1 MYSPGAALPPQ
12 LEEEIARRVSAE
24 RLRLR
29 QAAGL
34 LERPIE
40 HFRRPAERPFTAEE
54 RDRVT
59 ILFGG
64 LTWKHERLIER
75 VFRGCGYRCQMLPN
89 PDLAA
94 FQTGKEYGNNGQC
107 NPAYFTVG
115 NLIRF
120 LQSLEAQGRSRQ
132 EILDNYVFFTA
143 GSCGPC
149 RFGMYESEYRM
160 ALENAGFGGFRV
172 LLFQQD
178 HGVKAASG
186 SPGLKFTVD
195 LGMGALNALNLGDV
209 INDMV
214 YQIRP
219 YETIPGETDRAIP
232 EVVDQLSD
240 FLEHRKR
247 YEVLERT
254 PRWISQRLAG
264 KRKLK
269 DISNTLGKVLDH
281 LYAEDFRRIMHC
293 ARQRLNQIEVDRTR
307 VRPIVK
313 VTGEFW
319 AQLTEGDGNF
329 NMFTFLEQ
337 EGAQVH
343 IEPVGCWVT
352 YLLYEARANM
362 ELRKGLDVPYPH
374 PCGWEWKKRLA
385 NEWKFRRKWWLL
397 RVSEGIWRRQ
407 YARTARHLGGLT
419 HALVPQSE
427 LARLAHPFYHTL
439 ARGGE
444 GHLEVGKNVYYT
456 SHALCHMVL
465 ALKPFGCLPS
475 SQSDGVQSA
484 VVNRFRDMIFLPVE
498 TAGDGEINAHSRV
511 QMALGEAKLKA
522 KAEFEQA
529 LASTGKKLDEIKAYV
544 AEHRQLRSPLYPV
557 PQPRGIAGVAAS
569 FVLHVSDLMDGRALL
584 AKLPGEM
591 RGE

>member
-1 MYSPGAALPPQ
+1 MYSPGAALPPR

-24 RLRLR
+24 RLRLT

-34 LERPIE
+34 LEKPIE
-40 HFRRPAERPFTAEE
+40 HFRRPAERSFTAEE

-64 LTWKHERLIER
+64 LTWKHERLIEG
-75 VFRGCGYRCQMLPN
+75 VFRGCGYRCQTLPN
-89 PDLAA
+89 PDVAA

-132 EILDNYVFFTA
+132 EILDNYVFFTV

-178 HGVKAASG
+178 HGIKAASG
-186 SPGLKFTVD
+186 SSGLKFTVD

-209 INDMV
+209 INDTV

-219 YETIPGETDRAIP
+219 YETIPGETDRAIQ

-240 FLEHRKR
+240 FLERRKR
-247 YEVLERT
+247 YEILERT
-254 PRWISQRLAG
+254 PRWISQRLAHE
-264 KRKLK
+264 KKLK

-281 LYAEDFRRIMHC
+281 LYAEDFRRIMHS
-293 ARQRLNQIEVDRTR
+293 ARQRLNQIEVDRMR

-362 ELRKGLDVPYPH
+362 ELRKGLDVPYHH
-374 PCGWEWKKRLA
+374 PRWWEWRKRLA

-407 YARTARHLGGLT
+407 YARTARHLGRLT
-419 HALVPQSE
+419 HALVPQSD

-456 SHALCHMVL
+456 SHGLCHMVL

-522 KAEFEQA
+522 KTEFEQA

-544 AEHRQLRSPLYPV
+544 AEHRQLRSPFYPV
-557 PQPRGIAGVAAS
+557 PQRRGIAGVAAS
-569 FVLHVSDLMDGRALL
+569 FVLHVSDLMDGRARL

-591 RGE
+591 QAE